1 MVRPPP
7 GLSAFEFV
15 VLASLRTAQLTRG
28 CTPRVEGT
36 HKRIV
41 IAQLEVSS
49 GLVARALNSEVVVRE
64 PI

>member
-7 GLSAFEFV
+7 GLSAFEFC
-15 VLASLRTAQLTRG
+15 VLSGLRAAQLTRG

-36 HKRIV
+36 HKRVV

-49 GLVARALNSEVVVRE
+49 GLVARAVSNEVVVRE

>member
-1 MVRPPP
+1 MVRPPL

-28 CTPRVEGT
+28 CTPRVEGV
-36 HKRIV
+36 HKRVV
-41 IAQLEVSS
+41 IAQLEVAS
-49 GLVARALNSEVVVRE
+49 GLVARALIGDDAAPK

>member
-1 MVRPPP
+1 MARRPP

-15 VLASLRTAQLTRG
+15 VLASLRAAQLTRG
-28 CTPRVEGT
+28 CTPRVVGT

-49 GLVARALNSEVVVRE
+49 GVVARAVSNEVVVRE

>member
-15 VLASLRTAQLTRG
+15 VLASLRAAQLTRG

-36 HKRIV
+36 HKRVV

-49 GLVARALNSEVVVRE
+49 GLVARAVSNDVVVRE

>member
-1 MVRPPP
+1 
-7 GLSAFEFV
+7 LSAFEFV
-15 VLASLRTAQLTRG
+15 VLASLRAAQLTRG

-36 HKRIV
+36 HKRVV

-49 GLVARALNSEVVVRE
+49 GLVARAVANEVVVRE